1 MQPTVLDMMPPALV
15 RPFYNPAGQTSTETV
30 PRESNV
36 QTTESNSNVPLEGV
50 ARVTGA
56 ITFGY
61 TAGFVL
67 GAYVGYRIVKKM
79 ARR

>member
-1 MQPTVLDMMPPALV
+1 MQPTVIDMVPPV
-15 RPFYNPAGQTSTETV
+15 ITRRFYSPAGQVQSNTES
-30 PRESNV
+30 PSNV
-36 QTTESNSNVPLEGV
+36 QPAHPDENLPLEGA

-56 ITFGY
+56 MTFGY